1 MLNKIII
8 KEKLDPQLKS
18 LFMEL
23 QKEHKE
29 KVEGIYELYDA
40 LYLNGKCE
48 SYSLDRIYYV
58 AYTLAT
64 KGIDFIVNERKG

>member
-8 KEKLDPQLKS
+8 KEELSQEVKD
-18 LFMEL
+18 LFIKL

-40 LYLNGKCE
+40 LYVNGRCE

-64 KGIDFIVNERKG
+64 KGIEFKVS

>member
-1 MLNKIII
+1 MISKIII
-8 KEKLDPQLKS
+8 TEQLDTQLKNV
-18 LFMEL
+18 LMEL
-23 QKEHKE
+23 QKEHRE
-29 KVEGIYELYDA
+29 KVEGIYDLYDG
-40 LYLNGKCE
+40 LYATGKCE

>member
-1 MLNKIII
+1 MLSKITI
-8 KEKLDPQLKS
+8 KEKLTQELKS
-18 LFMEL
+18 LFVEL

-40 LYLNGKCE
+40 LYINGKCE

-64 KGIDFIVNERKG
+64 KGINFTVEV

>member
-23 QKEHKE
+23 QKEHRE
-29 KVEGIYELYDA
+29 RVEGIYDLYDE

-64 KGIDFIVNERKG
+64 KGIDFIVNS

>member
-8 KEKLDPQLKS
+8 KEKVTQEVKNI
-18 LFMEL
+18 FMEL
-23 QKEHKE
+23 QKDHKE
-29 KVEGIYELYDA
+29 KVEGIYELYDE
-40 LYLNGKCE
+40 LYVNGRCE

-64 KGIDFIVNERKG
+64 KGIEFKING